1 MKRIALN
8 RTDTRGNYPATVP
21 KHMNGNALN
30 HADRGRAYEQSTP
43 VNEAASSGIGPY
55 RWHGESSAQAAA
67 RDSTPMKAHGEIENK
82 KRNSFAQSHPPESAP
97 VPDYLPWRVCFAELR
112 SGGRWGWLSEM
123 LLALSL
129 VAIASGCGQRETGTR
144 YTGEAKPN
152 SPVAKATNSA
162 SERWLTLHAA
172 SRDGGRDNSTSHD
185 QCWKQ
190 TPIYAFLH
198 QPFEEAIQSSPPVGA
213 RRPPDVTVTE
223 KSVGKLFETVR
234 QRWPEIVFVTE
245 TGQLKRPLA
254 ELDTE
259 LGAIEMELW
268 PEVAPNHV
276 RAFVA
281 LAECGYYDGL
291 FFELR
296 LGDRAASDVPR
307 AIGGGSPE
315 ANALETT
322 SIGFWLKPEILLPEK
337 AAARGIRHRPG
348 SVFCHWLGCF
358 FYIGLTEAPMWDGE
372 YVIFGQVKQ
381 GLETAERI
389 FDALGEDAHP
399 PQIRRISIRWHDT
412 GKGLEQLP

>member
-1 MKRIALN
+1 MKGDALN
-8 RTDTRGNYPATVP
+8 RAGMRGQLTATVG
-21 KHMNGNALN
+21 KHMRNALN
-30 HADRGRAYEQSTP
+30 HADPGRAYGQSTP
-43 VNEAASSGIGPY
+43 VNEVTSSGINPY
-55 RWHGESSAQAAA
+55 RWHRESSAHAAPQE
-67 RDSTPMKAHGEIENK
+67 SVPVKAHGGIEN
-82 KRNSFAQSHPPESAP
+82 RRRESIAQGDPRESAP
-97 VPDYLPWRVCFAELR
+97 VPDCLPWRVCHAGLR
-112 SGGRWGWLSEM
+112 SDGRHLWLSGI

-129 VAIASGCGQRETGTR
+129 AAIASGCGQRGTETRHDAQGN
-144 YTGEAKPN
+144 PN
-152 SPVAKATNSA
+152 SPEATATNSA
-162 SERWLTLHAA
+162 SERWRTPSAA
-172 SRDGGRDNSTSHD
+172 SPDGGRDNSTSDD
-185 QCWKQ
+185 QSWKQ

-234 QRWPEIVFVTE
+234 QRWPEIVFVTA

-259 LGAIEMELW
+259 LGVIEIELW

-296 LGDRAASDVPR
+296 VGNRGAADVPR

-315 ANALETT
+315 ANALETA

-372 YVIFGQVKQ
+372 YVIFGQVRQ

-399 PQIRRISIRWHDT
+399 PQIRRVRIRWQET
-412 GKGLEQLP
+412 GKSLKQLP

>member
-1 MKRIALN
+1 MK
-8 RTDTRGNYPATVP
+8 
-21 KHMNGNALN
+21 
-30 HADRGRAYEQSTP
+30 TP
-43 VNEAASSGIGPY
+43 
-55 RWHGESSAQAAA
+55 
-67 RDSTPMKAHGEIENK
+67 GEIEYK
-82 KRNSFAQSHPPESAP
+82 GRESFAPRDPQESAP
-97 VPDYLPWRVCFAELR
+97 VPDYLPSRVCFAELR
-112 SGGRWGWLSEM
+112 SGGRCGWLSGM
-123 LLALSL
+123 LFALSL
-129 VAIASGCGQRETGTR
+129 ATIASGCGPREPGTR
-144 YTGEAKPN
+144 HNGEANPN
-152 SPVAKATNSA
+152 SPEATATNSA
-162 SERWLTLHAA
+162 SERLRTVGAA
-172 SRDGGRDNSTSHD
+172 SLDDGRYNSSSHD
-185 QCWKQ
+185 QSWKQ
-190 TPIYAFLH
+190 TPMYAFLH

-259 LGAIEMELW
+259 LGVIEMELW

-296 LGDRAASDVPR
+296 VGNRRTADVPR

-315 ANALETT
+315 ANALETA

-372 YVIFGQVKQ
+372 YVIFGQVRQ

-399 PQIRRISIRWHDT
+399 PQIRRVRIRWQET
-412 GKGLEQLP
+412 GKSLEQLP